1 MSQAEFSYKLK
12 PKLPQQFKA
21 AEQGAIPFGIIL
33 GEEELA
39 AGKCRIKEMGLPEG
53 HPEKEG
59 VEVEIASLVPELQ
72 TRLAKK
78 QQGVISSL
86 AQQLQGTSV

>member
-1 MSQAEFSYKLK
+1 
-12 PKLPQQFKA
+12 
-21 AEQGAIPFGIIL
+21 
-33 GEEELA
+33 
-39 AGKCRIKEMGLPEG
+39 MGLPDG

-59 VEVEIASLVPELQ
+59 VEVEIAALVPELQ

-78 QQGVISSL
+78 QHGAVSSL